1 MNRFLKVV
9 AVGALGCLIGLMC
22 SCASSSLVDKWYDPG
37 FQAPPLTKMLVI
49 AVGKN
54 ATKRRIW
61 EDAFTKSLSE
71 HGVTATQSYSLFA
84 EAPPDTDQVAA
95 TVQTNGFDGIMV
107 ILRLPT
113 ETNTQFIQGYT
124 STEQDMRYSF
134 YWQRYWTVYREIDHP
149 GYVDTQTVAIRTI
162 DVTTTGNHG
171 RLIWSATSR
180 TPDPG
185 SVTDV
190 QGGIADLVISELAQ
204 RKFIGPKK

>member
-1 MNRFLKVV
+1 
-9 AVGALGCLIGLMC
+9 
-22 SCASSSLVDKWYDPG
+22 
-37 FQAPPLTKMLVI
+37 MLVI

-54 ATKRRIW
+54 AAKRRIW
-61 EDAFTKSLSE
+61 EDAFSKGLAD

-95 TVQTNGFDGIMV
+95 TVQANGFDGIMV
-107 ILRLPT
+107 ILKLPT

-149 GYVDTQTVAIRTI
+149 GYVDTQTVAVRTI
-162 DVTTTGNHG
+162 DVTTTGSKG
-171 RLIWSATSR
+171 RLIWSATSK

-185 SVTDV
+185 SVADV
-190 QGGIADLVISELAQ
+190 QGGIADLVISELEQ

>member
-1 MNRFLKVV
+1 MNRLLKVIAV
-9 AVGALGCLIGLMC
+9 AALGGLIG
-22 SCASSSLVDKWYDPG
+22 SIGGCASSSLVDKWYDTG
-37 FQAPPLTKMLVI
+37 FQATPLTKMLVI

-54 ATKRRIW
+54 AAKRRIW
-61 EDAFTKSLSE
+61 EDAFSKGLAE

-84 EAPPDTDQVAA
+84 EASPDTDQVAA
-95 TVQTNGFDGIMV
+95 TVQANGFDGIMV
-107 ILRLPT
+107 ILKLPT

-149 GYVDTQTVAIRTI
+149 GYVDTQTVAVRTI
-162 DVTTTGNHG
+162 DVTTTGSKG
-171 RLIWSATSR
+171 RLIWSATSK

-185 SVTDV
+185 SVADV
-190 QGGIADLVISELAQ
+190 QGGIADLVISELEQ

>member
-1 MNRFLKVV
+1 MNRLLKVIAV
-9 AVGALGCLIGLMC
+9 AALGGLIGLIGG
-22 SCASSSLVDKWYDPG
+22 CASSSLVDKWYDSG

-54 ATKRRIW
+54 AAKRRIW
-61 EDAFTKSLSE
+61 EDAFSKGLAE

-95 TVQTNGFDGIMV
+95 TVKANGFDGIVV
-107 ILRLPT
+107 ILKLPT

-149 GYVDTQTVAIRTI
+149 GYVDTQTVAVRTI

-185 SVTDV
+185 SVADV
-190 QGGIADLVISELAQ
+190 QTGIADLVISELEQ